1 MHDHTH
7 HRAHHQAH
15 HHSGNGH
22 LKPLIWGLV
31 ITLLFAIVEAI
42 GGWLSGSLA
51 LLGDAGHM
59 ITDSFSLA
67 LGAVAAW
74 LAQKPASR
82 EMSFGWG
89 RAEVLAAMI
98 NAMLMLLIVVGI
110 SIAAFDRLRNPQP
123 VQGGMVMVIAA
134 LGLLVNIAV
143 AWVLHRGEQTLNIRG
158 ALLHVMGDLLGSV
171 AALIAGAVVYFTG
184 WTPIDPL
191 LSVLICILILFSS
204 IRLLRDAVDVLMER
218 VPRELSL
225 PVVGEAM
232 AMEAGVRSVH
242 DLHIWRLDSRMI
254 SLSAHIVVDELSDWP
269 QVLARLRRT
278 LAQRFDIHHVTL
290 QPEPRHLD
298 PTPIIDR
305 VSPSDQ

>member
-7 HRAHHQAH
+7 HHHG
-15 HHSGNGH
+15 SNR
-22 LKPLIWGLV
+22 LKPLVWGLV
-31 ITLLFAIVEAI
+31 ITLAFAVVEAI
-42 GGWLSGSLA
+42 GGWISGSLA

-59 ITDSFSLA
+59 VTDSFSLA
-67 LGAVAAW
+67 LGAVAAL

-98 NAMLMLLIVVGI
+98 NAVLMLLIVVGI

-134 LGLLVNIAV
+134 IGLMVNVAV

-171 AALIAGAVVYFTG
+171 AALVAGAVIYVTG

-191 LSVLICILILFSS
+191 LSVVICVLILFSS
-204 IRLLRDAVDVLMER
+204 IKLLRDAVDVLMER

-225 PVVGEAM
+225 PHVGETLA
-232 AMEAGVRSVH
+232 AVEGVRSVH
-242 DLHIWRLDSRMI
+242 DLHIWRLDSSMI
-254 SLSAHIVVDELSDWP
+254 SLSAHIVVDDLVAWP
-269 QVLARLRRT
+269 RVLERLRET
-278 LAQRFDIHHVTL
+278 LIKRFDISHITL
-290 QPEPRHLD
+290 QPEPLAVD
-298 PTPIIDR
+298 KTPIIDR
-305 VSPSDQ
+305 VSGPHF

>member
-1 MHDHTH
+1 MHDHS
-7 HRAHHQAH
+7 H
-15 HHSGNGH
+15 HHHGSGH
-22 LKPLIWGLV
+22 LKPLVWGLV
-31 ITLLFAIVEAI
+31 ITLAFAVVEAI
-42 GGWLSGSLA
+42 GGLLSGSLA

-67 LGAVAAW
+67 LGAIAAL

-98 NAMLMLLIVVGI
+98 NAVLMLLIVVGI
-110 SIAAFDRLRNPQP
+110 SVAAFDRLRHPQP

-134 LGLLVNIAV
+134 IGLLVNVVV

-171 AALIAGAVVYFTG
+171 AALIAGAVIYFTG

-191 LSVLICILILFSS
+191 LSVLICVLILFSS
-204 IRLLRDAVDVLMER
+204 LKLLRDAVDVLMQR

-225 PVVGEAM
+225 PMVGEAL
-232 AMEAGVRSVH
+232 AAVEGVRSVH
-242 DLHIWRLDSRMI
+242 DLHIWRLDSRMV
-254 SLSAHIVVDELSDWP
+254 SLSAHIVVDDLGAWP
-269 QVLARLRRT
+269 RVLERLRKT
-278 LAQRFDIHHVTL
+278 LIQRFDIHHVTL
-290 QPEPRHLD
+290 QPEPLHFD
-298 PTPIIDR
+298 ATPIIDR
-305 VSPSDQ
+305 VSPGR